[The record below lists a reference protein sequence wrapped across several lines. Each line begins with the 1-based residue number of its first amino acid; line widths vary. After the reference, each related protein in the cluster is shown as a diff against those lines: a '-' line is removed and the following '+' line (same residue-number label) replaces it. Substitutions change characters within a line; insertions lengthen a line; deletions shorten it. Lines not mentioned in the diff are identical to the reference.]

1 LSTDNRFDYVVLGAG
16 IAGLNV
22 ADQLHQRGKSVAV
35 IDKNSPGG
43 GASGAPL
50 VLMNPATG
58 RRAKMAWRAE
68 EAVELGASILKK
80 VQEKTSTP
88 FYKKN
93 GVLRPALTEKIGKD
107 FSRAPKKY
115 EWPSEEWIRWMGKGE
130 LEDRYPFL
138 PDTFGGLL
146 IPNGYTID
154 SKIFIEEFYK
164 LLGKSG
170 IQFFTDCD
178 YSISKEQDGVFQINI
193 EGVDSILTKQ
203 VIYAVGAGI
212 SDIDSWDFLPLENV
226 KGQTLTL
233 YFEKELKMQH
243 SISSMGYFAFLPE
256 TPNKLVIG
264 STYEHGYTHL
274 NTDAAAKEKLLEK
287 LQNTLPGLLSSIEK
301 TEQWCGVRV
310 TTQDHKPIIGPHYAE
325 KGISVITG
333 LGSKGMIHSCLLAKL
348 LVDHLEKGQPI
359 DQTVSSERFFNR

>member
-1 LSTDNRFDYVVLGAG
+1 MSTNIRFDYVILGAG

-22 ADQLHQRGKSVAV
+22 ADQLQKQGKQVAV
-35 IDKNSPGG
+35 IDKKSPGG

-80 VQEKTSTP
+80 VQENTSTP
-88 FYKKN
+88 FYAKT
-93 GVLRPALTEKIGKD
+93 GVLRPALTENFAKD
-107 FSRAPKKY
+107 FSRAPGKY
-115 EWPSEEWIRWMGKGE
+115 EWPSDEWIKWMDKDE
-130 LEDRYPFL
+130 IENHYPFL

-146 IPNGYTID
+146 IPYGYTIN
-154 SKIFIEEFYK
+154 SRIFIEEFYK
-164 LLGKSG
+164 LLDSSG
-170 IQFFTDCD
+170 IPFFNDCN
-178 YSISKEQDGVFQINI
+178 YTISKEPNGEFQINI
-193 EGVDSILTKQ
+193 AGEESILSGQ
-203 VIYAVGAGI
+203 IIYAVGEGI
-212 SDIDSWDFLPLENV
+212 SEVESWRFLPLENV

-233 YFEKELKMQH
+233 YFKNELQLQH

-256 TPNKLVIG
+256 TPKKLVIG
-264 STYEHGYTHL
+264 STYEHDYTHL
-274 NTDAAAKEKLLEK
+274 NTDEAAKEKLLNK
-287 LQNTLPGLLSSIEK
+287 LENTLPGLLTCIDK

-333 LGSKGMIHSCLLAKL
+333 LGSKGMIHSRLLAKL
-348 LVDHLEKGQPI
+348 LVNHLVKGQPI